1 MCPEFPGPG
10 QSDIGVSVTHHT
22 AQTSARERN
31 KVLAAVVVGTT
42 IEWYDFFIYAF
53 MANLVFAQLFFEP
66 AGAGLAQ
73 IISLVSIGISFLF
86 RPLGAFLAGHF
97 GDRIGRRPM
106 LVITLFLMGAATT
119 LVGALPTY
127 DMIGIAAPILLLLL
141 RILQGLSAGGE
152 WGGAVLMAIEHSPV
166 HRRGLY
172 GSFVQ
177 SGVPIGMLLATGVLA
192 AVRALFPG
200 DAFLEWGWR
209 IPFFLSIILVIVGYV
224 VRRAVEESPV
234 FQEIKETA
242 QQESAPI
249 VQVFKR
255 YGVVVLLCAL
265 VFMGNNAVGYMTTGG
280 YVQGLASRPID
291 QGGFGFDP
299 VGVQL
304 ANLGGAVS
312 WLVFTFLAGWLSD
325 KIGRKPLYLIGWV
338 VLAAGVIPLFA
349 LSATGV
355 AGVGWAVTILG
366 VGLGLTYGAQ
376 AAWYAESFPASVRY
390 SGVSIAYA
398 IGAVIGGAFA
408 PTIAQALLQATGT
421 TWAIVWYLLA
431 TIVISVI
438 GTLLL
443 RDRTGIP
450 LSIEFEHD
458 GHWAHWRKGDPDPT
472 AVGTA
477 SNK

>member
-1 MCPEFPGPG
+1 MSHSP
-10 QSDIGVSVTHHT
+10 VH
-22 AQTSARERN
+22 TSARERN

-66 AGAGLAQ
+66 AGEAWAQ

-127 DMIGIAAPILLLLL
+127 EAIGVLAPILLLFL

-152 WGGAVLMAIEHSPV
+152 WGGAVLMAIEHSPD

-177 SGVPIGMLLATGVLA
+177 SGVPIGMLLATGILA

-200 DAFLEWGWR
+200 DSFIEWGWR
-209 IPFFLSIILVIVGYV
+209 IPFFLSIILVIVGYI

-249 VQVFKR
+249 VQVFRR
-255 YGVVVLLCAL
+255 YGLIVLLCAL

-280 YVQGLASRPID
+280 YIQGLASRSIEE
-291 QGGFGFDP
+291 GGFGFDP

-304 ANLGGAVS
+304 ANLAGAVT
-312 WLVFTFLAGWLSD
+312 WLIFTFIAGWLSD
-325 KIGRKPLYLIGWV
+325 RIGRKPLYLIGWAA
-338 VLAAGVIPLFA
+338 LAAGVIPLFV
-349 LSATGV
+349 LSAQDV
-355 AGVGWAVTILG
+355 AGVAIAVSILG

-408 PTIAQALLQATGT
+408 PTIAQALLQATGS
-421 TWAIVWYLLA
+421 TWAIVAYLLA
-431 TIVISVI
+431 TVVISLI

-443 RDRTGIP
+443 RDRSQIP
-450 LSIEFEHD
+450 LSIEFENE
-458 GHWAHWRKGDPDPT
+458 GHWRHWQKGDPNPT
-472 AVGTA
+472 VVR
-477 SNK
+477 

>member
-1 MCPEFPGPG
+1 MTHNP
-10 QSDIGVSVTHHT
+10 VHTSV
-22 AQTSARERN
+22 RERN

-42 IEWYDFFIYAF
+42 VEWYDFFIYAF

-66 AGAGLAQ
+66 AGPGLAQ
-73 IISLVSIGISFLF
+73 IIALVSIGISFLF

-106 LVITLFLMGAATT
+106 LVLTLFLMGAATT

-127 DMIGIAAPILLLLL
+127 DMIGVFAPIMLLLL

-152 WGGAVLMAIEHSPV
+152 WGGAVLMAIEHSPK

-177 SGVPIGMLLATGVLA
+177 SGVPIGMLLATGILA

-200 DAFLEWGWR
+200 ESFLEWGWR
-209 IPFFLSIILVIVGYV
+209 IPFFISIILVVLGYI
-224 VRRAVEESPV
+224 VRRSVEESPV

-255 YGVVVLLCAL
+255 YGLIVLFCAL

-280 YVQGLASRPID
+280 YIQGLASRTVEE
-291 QGGFGFDP
+291 GGFGFDP

-304 ANLGGAVS
+304 ANLAGAVS
-312 WLVFTFLAGWLSD
+312 WLIFTYVAGWLSD
-325 KIGRKPLYLIGWV
+325 KIGRKPLYYIGWV
-338 VLAAGVIPLFA
+338 ALIAGVIPLFQ
-349 LSATGV
+349 LSSIDV
-355 AGVGWAVTILG
+355 AGVAWAVTILG

-390 SGVSIAYA
+390 SGVSISYA

-408 PTIAQALLQATGT
+408 PTIAQALLQATGS
-421 TWAIVWYLLA
+421 TWAIVVYLLA
-431 TIVISVI
+431 TIVISLV
-438 GTLLL
+438 GTTLL
-443 RDRTGIP
+443 RDRTQIP
-450 LSIEFEHD
+450 LSIEFENE
-458 GHWAHWRKGDPDPT
+458 GNWAHWKKGDPDPT
-472 AVGTA
+472 AISSGA
-477 SNK
+477 GH